1 MEMPRSS
8 KSSEPDA
15 AKRALDSAL
24 RILTR
29 RDCSSAEL
37 ARKLRDR
44 RIAEPLVEEVVT
56 RLLEAG
62 YLDDR
67 RFARAWAESAV
78 QNGRGYGP
86 RLRMELARRG
96 VPNEVVAEVLA
107 AVVAEHDE
115 EATLAALLARKF
127 AGFNPAAAS
136 DREKRRVLQYLQRR
150 GFSTAAIF
158 QAFRL
163 TEGC

>member
-15 AKRALDSAL
+15 GKRALACAL

-29 RDCSSAEL
+29 RDCSTAEL

-44 RIAEPLVEEVVT
+44 GIADPLVGEVVA
-56 RLLEAG
+56 RLQGAG

-78 QNGRGYGP
+78 ENGRGYGP
-86 RLRMELARRG
+86 RLRLELARRG
-96 VPNEVVAEVLA
+96 VPAEIVAEVLA
-107 AVVAEHDE
+107 VVAVEHDE

-127 AGFNPAAAS
+127 AGFKPAAAS
-136 DREKRRVLQYLQRR
+136 DREKRRVLHYLQRR
-150 GFSTAAIF
+150 GFSSSAIF